1 MADDIRV
8 EADLVILCP
17 TGVWTVELA
26 RNHQREAARIMRDG
40 QLRALL
46 VDLRQARAAFSTS
59 DILDLTASHLE
70 RFPLGTRHAVVYAA
84 DTAPAEDA
92 RFVET
97 VAFNRGL
104 QLRMYTDI
112 AAARRWLLQPPNDPE
127 PPPDRPQ
134 RDRQFD

>member
-1 MADDIRV
+1 MTDDIRA
-8 EADLVILCP
+8 EADLVILRP
-17 TGVWTVELA
+17 TGAWTVEQA
-26 RNHQREAARIMRDG
+26 RDHQREAARIMRNSR
-40 QLRALL
+40 LRALL

-59 DILDLTASHLE
+59 DILELTASHLE

-112 AAARRWLLQPPNDPE
+112 AAARRWLLQRPGEPD

-134 RDRQFD
+134 RDQQFD